1 MLSSAG
7 LNGIHDDNV
16 VVMAILREVWHL
28 VTSLMSLEGTSY
40 ITLLRA
46 R

>member
-7 LNGIHDDNV
+7 LGVNNDNM

-28 VTSLMSLEGTSY
+28 VTSLMSLEGIYCT
-40 ITLLRA
+40 IPLRA